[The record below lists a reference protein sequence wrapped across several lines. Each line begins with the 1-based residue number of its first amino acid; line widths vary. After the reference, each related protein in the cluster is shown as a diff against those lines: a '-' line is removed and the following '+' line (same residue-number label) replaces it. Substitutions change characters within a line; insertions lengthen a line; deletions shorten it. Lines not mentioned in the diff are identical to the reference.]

1 MLDTC
6 ILRFLWWRLWL
17 AVLCEL
23 HLADDPLLHP
33 RLLGPLH
40 HRHHR
45 LELVII
51 HAAGWFLPR
60 LAVNWFAP
68 RSTVLA
74 VWLTLASASLLL
86 VGLVFCLFSIGGYG
100 LPPPCYWLV
109 WASASMLSVGLS
121 FCLHAIG
128 WSGLLPLC
136 YRWIWASAS
145 MLLAGLSFCLHAIS
159 WSGHPLYMETMS
171 K

>member
-68 RSTVLA
+68 RSTCC
-74 VWLTLASASLLL
+74 L
-86 VGLVFCLFSIGGYG
+86 VDLGFCL
-100 LPPPCYWLV
+100 P
-109 WASASMLSVGLS
+109 
-121 FCLHAIG
+121 AIG
-128 WSGLLPLC
+128 WSGLLPLF
-136 YRWIWASAS
+136 YRWVWASAS
-145 MLLAGLSFCLHAIS
+145 MLLAGLSFCLHAVG
-159 WSGHPLYMETMS
+159 WSELLPPCYWLVWS
-171 K
+171 SASLL